1 MRIKKWAAM
10 VGLFLTFSSFC
21 DAQALLVAVASN
33 FKPTA
38 QLLADQFRTT
48 NAIDIKLSS
57 ASTGVLFA
65 QIRQGA
71 PFDVFLAA
79 DTRHVQAVQDAG
91 LSQEDTRITYA
102 LGELV
107 LIIDK
112 EVVVDNDLKL
122 TLQSLRR
129 KKQRIAIANPSTAP
143 YGRAARETL
152 QQLGT
157 WQAEDKN
164 VIRANNV
171 AHSLQYVIART
182 VGAAFTARSLLQHA
196 NLADDLAIVAV
207 PESLHA
213 PITQQAVVLRKAPHV
228 EQARAFIQ
236 FLRSDAAR
244 KLISDNGYLLPQLPA
259 NHDSL

>member
-1 MRIKKWAAM
+1 MRIRRWATI
-10 VGLFLTFSSFC
+10 VSLCLTFSSC
-21 DAQALLVAVASN
+21 CNAQALLVAVASN

-38 QLLADQFRTT
+38 QLLADQFKTT

-79 DTRHVQAVQDAG
+79 DTRHVQALQEAG
-91 LSQEDTRITYA
+91 LSHADTRITYA
-102 LGELV
+102 IGELV
-107 LIIDK
+107 LISDN
-112 EVVVDNDLKL
+112 EVVIKNDLKL
-122 TLQSLRR
+122 TLQNLRQ
-129 KKQRIAIANPSTAP
+129 KKQQIAIANPSTAP

-157 WQAEDKN
+157 WEAVDKN

-171 AHSLQYVIART
+171 AQSMHYVAAQT
-182 VGAAFTARSLLQHA
+182 VRAALTARSLLQHA
-196 NLADDLAIVAV
+196 KLADNLAIVAV
-207 PESLHA
+207 PQYLHA
-213 PITQQAVVLRKAPHV
+213 PIEQQAVVLHQAPHV
-228 EQARAFIQ
+228 KQAKAFIQ
-236 FLRSDAAR
+236 FLRSEAAR

-259 NHDSL
+259 NNDTL